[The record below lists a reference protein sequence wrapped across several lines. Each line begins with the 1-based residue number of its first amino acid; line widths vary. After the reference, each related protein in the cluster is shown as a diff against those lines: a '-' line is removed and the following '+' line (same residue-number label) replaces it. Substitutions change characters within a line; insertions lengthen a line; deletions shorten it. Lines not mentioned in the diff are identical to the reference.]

1 MGWHID
7 ANLESEKVEKV
18 EDTCTVYAELLRK
31 DVYNYWEKEE
41 KTIKKVEDPNW
52 KRVDPA

>member
-1 MGWHID
+1 M
-7 ANLESEKVEKV
+7 KVKTV
-18 EDTCTVYAELLRK
+18 SSSTTVYAELTRM

-41 KTIKKVEDPNW
+41 KKIKKVIDPNW

>member
-1 MGWHID
+1 MKEETEKKETSVID
-7 ANLESEKVEKV
+7 KVT
-18 EDTCTVYAELLRK
+18 EDTVVYCELLRK